1 MTEVNIADIQKKIN
15 EIKVKKPP
23 KKRLHPVNNPP
34 RIVQQEHHQEFNNI
48 TSNNSY
54 FDGMVPHE
62 LSGGLKNI
70 CLLGMSQ
77 PIQKHKQKRLLC
89 NLRESKYIDNYLNK
103 YLTID
108 MISGLDDHTKFIMC
122 YGMNYLDAFITN
134 DTTGTLQAENKK
146 NNVPL
151 PENNI

>member
-1 MTEVNIADIQKKIN
+1 MTEVNITDIQK
-15 EIKVKKPP
+15 IKETKAKRQP
-23 KKRLHPVNNPP
+23 KKKLHPVNNPP
-34 RIVQQEHHQEFNNI
+34 RIVQQEHQQEFNNI

-54 FDGMVPHE
+54 FHGMIPQE

-70 CLLGMSQ
+70 CLLGMSL
-77 PIQKHKQKRLLC
+77 PIQKYKQKRLLC
-89 NLRESKYIDNYLNK
+89 NLRESKYIVNYLNK

-108 MISGLDDHTKFIMC
+108 MISSLDDTTKFIMC
-122 YGMNYLDAFITN
+122 YGMNYLDAFVTH

-151 PENNI
+151 PDNPI